1 MILGLIII
9 WIIGY
14 FITLFL
20 CMLIDRLGGLDPE
33 AVYNGYDIDGEYFD
47 MTIALIFLWPFVLIF
62 CIFWIMWKCLRKL
75 MIATIEVIVAIKD
88 THKKDAGA
96 GL

>member
-1 MILGLIII
+1 MPSLIII
-9 WIIGY
+9 WIAGY

-33 AVYNGYDIDGEYFD
+33 AVYNGYDIGGEDFD
-47 MTIALIFLWPFVLIF
+47 ALIALIFLWPLMLIF
-62 CIFWIMWKCLRKL
+62 LILCIVWKCLRKL